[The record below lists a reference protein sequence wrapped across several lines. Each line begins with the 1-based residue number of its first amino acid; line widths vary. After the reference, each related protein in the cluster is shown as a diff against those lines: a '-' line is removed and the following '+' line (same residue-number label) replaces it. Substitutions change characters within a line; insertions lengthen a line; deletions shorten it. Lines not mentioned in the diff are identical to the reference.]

1 MDKDKLIT
9 EQEEQLA
16 QQEILI
22 TELCNQLLL
31 SQGKHQALKEVI
43 EDVLARF
50 VVRVGEQTDIQATEA
65 ANG

>member
-1 MDKDKLIT
+1 MAEDKRIEEL
-9 EQEEQLA
+9 EEQLA

-50 VVRVGEQTDIQATEA
+50 VVRVGQQTDTEAVEA